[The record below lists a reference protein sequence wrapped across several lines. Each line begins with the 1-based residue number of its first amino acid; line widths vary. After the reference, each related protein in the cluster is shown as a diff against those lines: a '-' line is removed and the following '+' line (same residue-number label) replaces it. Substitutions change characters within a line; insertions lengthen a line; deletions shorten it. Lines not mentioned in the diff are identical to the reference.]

1 MGQMGG
7 SALTVNWTVRE
18 ILKWTRGYFKGAG
31 ISQPRLEAE
40 ILLAH
45 VMNVDRLHLYL
56 SPDTPLTPDERARFR
71 EIIKKRRS
79 GVPRQ
84 YLTGEVQFYGL
95 RFRIRDDVFIPRPE
109 TEELLERALG
119 LVPRDRDL
127 ACLDLGT
134 GSGVIAVSL
143 AKYLP
148 RVKVTAVDLST
159 EAVELAQENA
169 ELNEVVD
176 RVDVM
181 RSNWFE
187 RVVGKFDLVISNPPY
202 IPEEEMENLPEEVRG
217 HEPRRAL
224 AGGKEG
230 MEEIAKLVAGLEEHM
245 YAEATALFEIGDG
258 QGKMVTEEMKSAGLI
273 DIRVE
278 RDFAEQ
284 ERYVIA
290 RCPL

>member
-1 MGQMGG
+1 MGG
-7 SALTVNWTVRE
+7 SALTVKWTVRE

-31 ISQPRLEAE
+31 IPQPRLEAE

-95 RFRIRDDVFIPRPE
+95 RFRVRDDVFIPRPE
-109 TEELLERALG
+109 TEELLEKALG
-119 LVPRDRDL
+119 LVPRDRAL
-127 ACLDLGT
+127 TCLDLGT
-134 GSGVIAVSL
+134 GSGVIAISL

-148 RVKVTAVDLST
+148 RVKVMAVDLST

-169 ELNEVVD
+169 ELNEVID
-176 RVDVM
+176 RVDVV

-187 RVVGKFDLVISNPPY
+187 HVPGKFDLVVSNPPY
-202 IPEEEMENLPEEVRG
+202 IPEEEMDNLPDEVRE
-217 HEPRRAL
+217 HEPHRAL
-224 AGGKEG
+224 DGGRDG
-230 MEEIAKLVAGLEEHM
+230 MEEIAKLVAGLKEHM
-245 YAEATALFEIGDG
+245 HSGAMALFEIGHG
-258 QGKMVTEEMKSAGLI
+258 QGTMIREEMEDAGLT

-278 RDFAEQ
+278 RDFAER

-290 RCPL
+290 RCPS

>member
-1 MGQMGG
+1 MGG

-18 ILKWTRGYFKGAG
+18 ILKWTRGYFKEAG
-31 ISQPRLEAE
+31 IAQPRLEAE

-56 SPDTPLTPDERARFR
+56 SPDTSLTPDERARFR

-95 RFRIRDDVFIPRPE
+95 RFRVRDDVFIPRPE

-119 LVPRDRDL
+119 IAPRDRDL

-148 RVKVTAVDLST
+148 RVKVTAVDLSVD
-159 EAVELAQENA
+159 AVKLAQENA
-169 ELNEVVD
+169 ELNKVVD
-176 RVDVM
+176 RVDVVH
-181 RSNWFE
+181 SDWFE
-187 RVVGKFDLVISNPPY
+187 RVPGKFDLIVSNPPY
-202 IPEEEMENLPEEVRG
+202 IPEEEMDDLPDEVRE
-217 HEPRRAL
+217 HEPHRAL
-224 AGGKEG
+224 NGGKG
-230 MEEIAKLVAGLEEHM
+230 GVEEIAKLVRGLKEHM
-245 YAEATALFEIGDG
+245 HAGATALFEIGDG
-258 QGKMVTEEMKSAGLI
+258 QGTMVREEMKDAGLT

-278 RDFAEQ
+278 HDFAEK

-290 RCPL
+290 RCP

>member
-1 MGQMGG
+1 MGG

-31 ISQPRLEAE
+31 IVQPRLEAE

-45 VMNVDRLHLYL
+45 VLGVDRLQLYL

-71 EIIKKRRS
+71 EVIKKRRS
-79 GVPRQ
+79 GVPLQ

-95 RFRIRDDVFIPRPE
+95 RFRVRDDVFIPRPE
-109 TEELLERALG
+109 TEELLEKALD

-127 ACLDLGT
+127 NCLDLGT

-159 EAVELAQENA
+159 DAVKLAQENA

-176 RVDVM
+176 RVDVVH
-181 RSNWFE
+181 SNWFE
-187 RVVGKFDLVISNPPY
+187 RVSGKFDLIVSNPPY
-202 IPEEEMENLPEEVRG
+202 IPEEEMAALPAEVRD
-217 HEPRRAL
+217 HEPHRAL
-224 AGGKEG
+224 DGGKRG
-230 MEEIAKLVAGLEEHM
+230 VEEIAKLVRKLKEHM
-245 YAEATALFEIGDG
+245 QAGATALFEIGDG
-258 QGKMVTEEMKSAGLI
+258 QGKMVEEEMRDAGLT

-278 RDFAEQ
+278 HDFAEK

-290 RCPL
+290 RCP

>member
-1 MGQMGG
+1 MGG

-18 ILKWTRGYFKGAG
+18 ILKWTRGYFKEAG
-31 ISQPRLEAE
+31 IAQPRLEAE

-56 SPDTPLTPDERARFR
+56 SPDTPLTPDERAQFR

-95 RFRIRDDVFIPRPE
+95 RFRVRDDVFIPRPE
-109 TEELLERALG
+109 TEELLEKALG
-119 LVPRDRDL
+119 LVERDRDL

-148 RVKVTAVDLST
+148 RVKVTAVDLSAD
-159 EAVELAQENA
+159 AVQLAQENA
-169 ELNEVVD
+169 ELNEVTD
-176 RVDVM
+176 RVDVI
-181 RSNWFE
+181 RSDWFE
-187 RVVGKFDLVISNPPY
+187 RVPGKFDLIVSNPPY
-202 IPEEEMENLPEEVRG
+202 IPEEKMNHLPDEVRE
-217 HEPRRAL
+217 HEPHSAL
-224 AGGKEG
+224 NGGKG
-230 MEEIAKLVAGLEEHM
+230 GLEEIAKLVQGLKEHM
-245 YAEATALFEIGDG
+245 HAGGSALFEIGDG
-258 QGKMVTEEMKSAGLI
+258 QGTMVRDQMKDAGFA

-278 RDFAEQ
+278 RDFAEK

-290 RCPL
+290 RCP

>member
-1 MGQMGG
+1 MGG

-18 ILKWTRGYFKGAG
+18 ILKWTRGYFKETG
-31 ISQPRLEAE
+31 IAQPRLEAE

-95 RFRIRDDVFIPRPE
+95 RFRVRDDVFIPRPE

-119 LVPRDRDL
+119 IAPRDRDL

-148 RVKVTAVDLST
+148 RVKVTAVDLSVD
-159 EAVELAQENA
+159 AVKLAQENA
-169 ELNEVVD
+169 ELNKVVD
-176 RVDVM
+176 RVDVVH
-181 RSNWFE
+181 SDWFE
-187 RVVGKFDLVISNPPY
+187 RVPGKFDLIVSNPPY
-202 IPEEEMENLPEEVRG
+202 IPEEEMDDLPYEVRE
-217 HEPRRAL
+217 HEPHRAL
-224 AGGKEG
+224 NGGKG
-230 MEEIAKLVAGLEEHM
+230 GVEEIAKLVRGLKEHM
-245 YAEATALFEIGDG
+245 HAGATALFEIGDG
-258 QGKMVTEEMKSAGLI
+258 QGTMVREEMKDAGLT

-278 RDFAEQ
+278 HDFAEK

-290 RCPL
+290 RCP

>member
-1 MGQMGG
+1 MGG

-31 ISQPRLEAE
+31 ILQPRLEAE

-45 VMNVDRLHLYL
+45 VMNVDRLHLYI

-95 RFRIRDDVFIPRPE
+95 RFRVRDDVFIPRPE

-119 LVPRDRDL
+119 LVERDRDL

-148 RVKVTAVDLST
+148 QMKVTAVDLST

-169 ELNEVVD
+169 ELNDVVD
-176 RVDVM
+176 RVDVVH
-181 RSNWFE
+181 SNWFE
-187 RVVGKFDLVISNPPY
+187 NIAGKFDLIVSNPPY
-202 IPEEEMENLPEEVRG
+202 IPEEEMDDLPDEVRE
-217 HEPRRAL
+217 HEPHHAL
-224 AGGKEG
+224 NGGKGG
-230 MEEIAKLVAGLEEHM
+230 MEEIAKLVSGLKEHM
-245 YAEATALFEIGDG
+245 RTGATALFEIGDG
-258 QGKMVTEEMKSAGLI
+258 QGTMVREEMKGAGLA

-278 RDFAEQ
+278 HDLAEK

-290 RCPL
+290 RCP

>member
-1 MGQMGG
+1 MGG
-7 SALTVNWTVRE
+7 STLTVNWTVRD

-31 ISQPRLEAE
+31 IPQPRLEAE

-45 VMNVDRLHLYL
+45 VMKVDRLQLYL

-95 RFRIRDDVFIPRPE
+95 RFRVRKDVFIPRPE
-109 TEELLERALG
+109 TEELLEKALG
-119 LVPRDRDL
+119 LVARDRDL
-127 ACLDLGT
+127 SCLDLGT

-159 EAVELAQENA
+159 EALKLAQENA
-169 ELNEVVD
+169 RLNEVAD
-176 RVDVM
+176 RVDIVH
-181 RSNWFE
+181 SDWFE
-187 RVVGKFDLVISNPPY
+187 RVPGKFDLVVSNPPY
-202 IPEEEMENLPEEVRG
+202 IPEEEMDDLPEEVRG
-217 HEPRRAL
+217 HEPHRAL
-224 AGGKEG
+224 DGGRAG
-230 MEEIAKLVAGLEEHM
+230 MEEIAKLARGLKEHM
-245 YAEATALFEIGDG
+245 RAGAMALFEIGDG
-258 QGKMVTEEMKSAGLI
+258 QGEMVREEMKDAGLVE
-273 DIRVE
+273 IRVE
-278 RDFAEQ
+278 RDLAER

-290 RCPL
+290 RCPS

>member
-1 MGQMGG
+1 MGG

-31 ISQPRLEAE
+31 IVQPRLEAE

-45 VMNVDRLHLYL
+45 VLGVDRLHLYL

-79 GVPRQ
+79 GVPLQ

-95 RFRIRDDVFIPRPE
+95 RFRVRDDVFIPRPE
-109 TEELLERALG
+109 TEELLEKALD
-119 LVPRDRDL
+119 LAPRDREL
-127 ACLDLGT
+127 NCLDLGT

-159 EAVELAQENA
+159 NAVQLAQENA

-176 RVDVM
+176 RVAVV

-187 RVVGKFDLVISNPPY
+187 RVAGRFDLIVSNPPY
-202 IPEEEMENLPEEVRG
+202 IPEEEMEGLPAEVRE
-217 HEPRRAL
+217 HEPHRAL
-224 AGGKEG
+224 DGGER
-230 MEEIAKLVAGLEEHM
+230 GLEEITKLVRELKDHM
-245 YAEATALFEIGDG
+245 QAGATALFEIGDG
-258 QGKMVTEEMKSAGLI
+258 QGKMVEEEMRDAGLT

-278 RDFAEQ
+278 QDFAEK

-290 RCPL
+290 RCP